1 MRSTLAT
8 AGTLATAVVAATL
21 TATPALADDPA
32 PSRIT
37 VRPSV
42 SEPDPGQQFLLR
54 GRLRSEGEP
63 VAGATVRVQTWRD
76 GGWQRLKGAVVTT
89 NDEGRYRVR
98 VILFQDGDRD
108 LRVVGNP
115 AGDDIR
121 TARATTVVARAV
133 RMPSPAGLPT
143 TRRSRSPSWNRITR
157 TR

>member
-1 MRSTLAT
+1 MRSTLLVAT
-8 AGTLATAVVAATL
+8 AL
-21 TATPALADDPA
+21 TAAASALTVAPALADAPA

-37 VRPSV
+37 VHPST
-42 SEPDPGQQFLLR
+42 SDPDQGEHFVLR

-89 NDEGRYRVR
+89 GDEGRYRVR

-121 TARATTVVARAV
+121 TARATTVVRV
-133 RMPSPAGLPT
+133 WDPAQ
-143 TRRSRSPSWNRITR
+143 R
-157 TR
+157 

>member
-1 MRSTLAT
+1 MRSMLAT
-8 AGTLATAVVAATL
+8 AASFTAAVAAATAAAT
-21 TATPALADDPA
+21 AAPALADDPA

-37 VRPSV
+37 IRPTV
-42 SEPDPGQQFLLR
+42 SEPDPGQEFRLR

-89 NDEGRYRVR
+89 DDEGRYRVR
-98 VILFQDGDRD
+98 VVLFQDGDRD

-121 TARATTVVARAV
+121 TARATTVVRV
-133 RMPSPAGLPT
+133 WHPSVP
-143 TRRSRSPSWNRITR
+143 R
-157 TR
+157 